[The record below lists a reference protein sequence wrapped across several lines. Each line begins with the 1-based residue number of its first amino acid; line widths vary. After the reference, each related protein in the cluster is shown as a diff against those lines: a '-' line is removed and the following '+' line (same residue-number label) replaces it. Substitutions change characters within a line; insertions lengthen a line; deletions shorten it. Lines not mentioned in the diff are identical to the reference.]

1 MAVLQ
6 ATVTTKGQ
14 VTLPKS
20 LRESLSIRAGDK
32 LEFTLEAANQISV
45 RKKRKSGSSQGC
57 AQKFLKPGHLVLTD
71 DQIKEAIGKHFQKK
85 YRQTS

>member
-6 ATVTTKGQ
+6 ATVTSKGQ

-32 LEFTLEAANQISV
+32 LEFTMEAANQISV
-45 RKKRKSGSSQGC
+45 RKKRKPGSSQGC
-57 AQKFLKPGHLVLTD
+57 AQKFLKKDHPPLTD
-71 DQIKEAIGKHFQKK
+71 DQIKEAIGQHFQRKF
-85 YRQTS
+85 RQDS

>member
-6 ATVTTKGQ
+6 ATVTSKGQ

-45 RKKRKSGSSQGC
+45 RKKRKPGSSQGC
-57 AQKFLKPGHLVLTD
+57 AQKFLKSGLPVLSEY
-71 DQIKEAIGKHFQKK
+71 QIKEAIEQHIQIK
-85 YRQTS
+85 YRQSS